1 MSSRTSSKPG
11 AAPVAAERPSIET
24 LRARMDEINLKI
36 LRLVSLRANIAME
49 IGRLKHSNGG
59 AVYQPA
65 RERAIIEKMIAENP
79 GPLSDEQVK
88 RIYVEIIS
96 ACRALEHE
104 PRVAFLG
111 PEHTYSHEAVR
122 MRFGSSVKLMPLE
135 SFAAVFQAIE
145 NGRADFGV
153 VPVENSTEGSVT
165 LTLDL
170 LIDTPLVIIGEALLP
185 IRHSLMS
192 LSGDAGEVSRIV
204 SHQQS
209 LAQCRGFLSANFPNC
224 QTEAVAS
231 NAIAAK
237 LAAENSSIAAIAS
250 AAAGEAYG
258 LKPIASNVQDV
269 ASNTTRFIVL
279 GTRPVERS
287 GPSRAEK
294 TTLLFA
300 VADRVGTLN
309 QALNLFARNAINISK
324 IESRP
329 LRARPWEYLF
339 FVDVIGHRDDPKLA
353 RALKALGRKALFLKV
368 LGSYP
373 EGRAAA
379 A

>member
-1 MSSRTSSKPG
+1 MPSRIARKTI
-11 AAPVAAERPSIET
+11 AEPPSIET

-36 LRLVSLRANIAME
+36 LRLISARAGVATE
-49 IGRLKHSNGG
+49 IGRLKHHQGG
-59 AVYQPA
+59 EVYQPV
-65 RERAIIEKMIAENP
+65 RERAIIEKMIAENQ
-79 GPLSDEQVK
+79 GPLTDDQVK

-104 PRVAFLG
+104 PSVAFLG
-111 PEHTYSHEAVR
+111 PEHTYSHDAVR
-122 MRFGSSVKLMPLE
+122 MRFGSSVALMPLE
-135 SFAAVFQAIE
+135 SFAAVFQAID

-153 VPVENSTEGSVT
+153 VPVENSTEGSIN

-170 LIDTPLVIIGEALLP
+170 LIDTALVIIGEVLLP
-185 IRHSLMS
+185 VRPSILS
-192 LSGDAGEVSRIV
+192 LSGQREEVTKIV
-204 SHQQS
+204 AHQQL
-209 LAQCRGFLSANFPNC
+209 LAQCRGYLTAHFPNFE
-224 QTEAVAS
+224 TEAVAS
-231 NAIAAK
+231 NA
-237 LAAENSSIAAIAS
+237 LAAQRAAADATLAALAS

-258 LKPIASNVQDV
+258 LRPIATNVQDL
-269 ASNTTRFIVL
+269 ATNMTRFLVI

-287 GPSRAEK
+287 GKDK

-339 FVDVIGHRDDPKLA
+339 FVDVMGHRDDPKLA
-353 RALKALGRKALFLKV
+353 RALKSLSSKALFLKV

-373 EGRAAA
+373 EGRSAAA
-379 A
+379 

>member
-1 MSSRTSSKPG
+1 MPSRTARKP
-11 AAPVAAERPSIET
+11 AAAESPSLEV

-36 LRLVSLRANIAME
+36 LRLLSARASVATE
-49 IGRLKHSNGG
+49 IGRLKHYEGG
-59 AVYQPA
+59 EVYQPV
-65 RERAIIEKMIAENP
+65 RERAIIEKMIAENQ
-79 GPLSDEQVK
+79 GPLTDEQVK

-104 PRVAFLG
+104 PSVAFLG
-111 PEHTYSHEAVR
+111 PEHTYSHEAVLT
-122 MRFGSSVKLMPLE
+122 RFGSSVAMMPLE
-135 SFAAVFQAIE
+135 SFAAVFQALE

-170 LIDTPLVIIGEALLP
+170 LIDTSLSIVGEVLLP
-185 IRHSLMS
+185 IRHFMLS
-192 LSGDAGEVSRIV
+192 LSGKADAVKRIV

-209 LAQCRGFLSANFPNC
+209 LAQCRGYVSAHFPHC
-224 QTEAVAS
+224 ETEAVAS
-231 NAIAAK
+231 NAFAAQR
-237 LAAENSSIAAIAS
+237 AAADESVAAIAS
-250 AAAGEAYG
+250 RAAGEAYG
-258 LKPIASNVQDV
+258 LKTIAANVQDL
-269 ASNTTRFIVL
+269 AANTTRFLVM

-287 GPSRAEK
+287 GKDK

-339 FVDVIGHRDDPKLA
+339 FVDVTGHREDPKLA
-353 RALKALGRKALFLKV
+353 RALKALASKALFLKV

-373 EGRAAA
+373 EGRSAAA
-379 A
+379 

>member
-1 MSSRTSSKPG
+1 MSSRISRKP
-11 AAPVAAERPSIET
+11 AAEPPSIET

-36 LRLVSLRANIAME
+36 LRLVSLRANIATE
-49 IGRLKHSNGG
+49 IGRLKHNGG
-59 AVYQPA
+59 GEVYQPV
-65 RERAIIEKMIAENP
+65 REREIIEKMLAENA
-79 GPLSDEQVK
+79 GPLTGEQLK
-88 RIYVEIIS
+88 RIYIEIIS

-111 PEHTYSHEAVR
+111 PEHTYSHEAAR
-122 MRFGSSVKLMPLE
+122 IRFGSSIQLQPLE

-170 LIDTPLVIIGEALLP
+170 LIDTALVIIGEVLLP
-185 IRHSLMS
+185 IRHSIMS
-192 LSGDAGEVSRIV
+192 RSGVAAEVRRIV

-209 LAQCRGFLSANFPNC
+209 LAQCRGYISANFPHC
-224 QTEAVAS
+224 ETEAVAS
-231 NAIAAK
+231 NS
-237 LAAENSSIAAIAS
+237 LAAHRAAEDPSLAAIAS
-250 AAAGEAYG
+250 AAAGAAYG
-258 LKPIASNVQDV
+258 LKTIAANVQDV
-269 ASNTTRFIVL
+269 AANTTRFLVM

-287 GPSRAEK
+287 GSGKDK

-339 FVDVIGHRDDPKLA
+339 FVDVMGHRDDPRLA
-353 RALKALGRKALFLKV
+353 RALKSLERKALFLKV

-373 EGRAAA
+373 EGRSAAA
-379 A
+379 

>member
-1 MSSRTSSKPG
+1 MSSRALRKS
-11 AAPVAAERPSIET
+11 APEPPSIET

-36 LRLVSLRANIAME
+36 LRLISARASVATE
-49 IGRLKHSNGG
+49 IGRLKHLEGG
-59 AVYQPA
+59 EVYQPV
-65 RERAIIEKMIAENP
+65 RERAIVEKMLAENP
-79 GPLSDEQVK
+79 GPLTDDQVK

-111 PEHTYSHEAVR
+111 PEHTYSHEATR
-122 MRFGSSVKLMPLE
+122 MRFGSSVAMMPLE

-170 LIDTPLVIIGEALLP
+170 LIDTSLVIVGEVLLP
-185 IRHSLMS
+185 IRHSIMS
-192 LSGDAGEVSRIV
+192 LSGVADGVKRIV

-209 LAQCRGFLSANFPNC
+209 LAQCRGYISSNFPHC
-224 QTEAVAS
+224 ETEPVAS
-231 NAIAAK
+231 NA
-237 LAAENSSIAAIAS
+237 LAAQRAAADGSIAAIAS
-250 AAAGEAYG
+250 KAAGEAYG
-258 LKPIASNVQDV
+258 LKVIASNVQDL
-269 ASNTTRFIVL
+269 AANTTRFLVM
-279 GTRPVERS
+279 GTRPVDKS
-287 GPSRAEK
+287 GKDK

-339 FVDVIGHRDDPKLA
+339 FVDVTGHREDPKLA
-353 RALKALGRKALFLKV
+353 RALKSLSSKALFLKV

-373 EGRAAA
+373 EGRSAAA
-379 A
+379 

>member
-1 MSSRTSSKPG
+1 MPSRTARKP
-11 AAPVAAERPSIET
+11 AAPEPPSLET

-36 LRLVSLRANIAME
+36 LRLVSARASVATE
-49 IGRLKHSNGG
+49 IGRLKNLEGG
-59 AVYQPA
+59 EVYQPV

-79 GPLSDEQVK
+79 GPLTEEQVK

-111 PEHTYSHEAVR
+111 PEHTYSHEAAR
-122 MRFGSSVKLMPLE
+122 IRFGSSIQLMPLE

-153 VPVENSTEGSVT
+153 VPVENSTEGSIN
-165 LTLDL
+165 LTFDL
-170 LIDTPLVIIGEALLP
+170 LIDTALVIVGEVLLP
-185 IRHSLMS
+185 VRPSIMS
-192 LSGDAGEVSRIV
+192 LSGKREEVTKIV
-204 SHQQS
+204 AHQQL
-209 LAQCRGFLSANFPNC
+209 LAQCRGYLSANFPR
-224 QTEAVAS
+224 TEIEPVAS
-231 NAIAAK
+231 NA
-237 LAAENSSIAAIAS
+237 LAAQRAAADASLAAIAS
-250 AAAGEAYG
+250 KAAGEAYG
-258 LKPIASNVQDV
+258 LRPIATNVQDL
-269 ASNTTRFIVL
+269 ATNTTRFLVM
-279 GTRPVERS
+279 GTRPIERS
-287 GPSRAEK
+287 GKDK

-309 QALNLFARNAINISK
+309 QALNLFARNGINISK

-339 FVDVIGHRDDPKLA
+339 FVDVMGHRDDPKLA
-353 RALKALGRKALFLKV
+353 RALKSLSSKALFLKV

-373 EGRAAA
+373 EGRSAAA
-379 A
+379 

>member
-1 MSSRTSSKPG
+1 MSSRIARK
-11 AAPVAAERPSIET
+11 AAPEPPSLET

-36 LRLVSLRANIAME
+36 LRLLSARGSVAME
-49 IGRLKHSNGG
+49 VGRLKHHEGG
-59 AVYQPA
+59 EVYQPV
-65 RERAIIEKMIAENP
+65 RERAIIEKMVAENP
-79 GPLSDEQVK
+79 GPLTDEQVK

-111 PEHTYSHEAVR
+111 PEHTYSHEATR
-122 MRFGSSVKLMPLE
+122 IRFGSSIQLMPLE
-135 SFAAVFQAIE
+135 SFAAVFQAIDS
-145 NGRADFGV
+145 GRADFGV

-165 LTLDL
+165 LTFDL
-170 LIDTPLVIIGEALLP
+170 LIDTALVIVGEVLLP
-185 IRHSLMS
+185 IRHSIMS
-192 LSGDAGEVSRIV
+192 LSGAAAEVKRIV

-209 LAQCRGFLSANFPNC
+209 LAQCRGFISANFPKC
-224 QTEAVAS
+224 ETEAVAS
-231 NAIAAK
+231 NA
-237 LAAENSSIAAIAS
+237 LAARRASADGSTAAIAS
-250 AAAGEAYG
+250 KAAGEAYG
-258 LKPIASNVQDV
+258 LKTIAANVQDV
-269 ASNTTRFIVL
+269 AANTTRFLVM

-287 GPSRAEK
+287 GRDK

-339 FVDVIGHRDDPKLA
+339 FVDVMGHRDDPKLA
-353 RALKALGRKALFLKV
+353 RALKSLSSKALFLKV

-373 EGRAAA
+373 EGRSAAA
-379 A
+379 

>member
-1 MSSRTSSKPG
+1 
-11 AAPVAAERPSIET
+11 
-24 LRARMDEINLKI
+24 
-36 LRLVSLRANIAME
+36 
-49 IGRLKHSNGG
+49 
-59 AVYQPA
+59 
-65 RERAIIEKMIAENP
+65 
-79 GPLSDEQVK
+79 
-88 RIYVEIIS
+88 
-96 ACRALEHE
+96 
-104 PRVAFLG
+104 
-111 PEHTYSHEAVR
+111 
-122 MRFGSSVKLMPLE
+122 MRFGSSIELMPLE
-135 SFAAVFQAIE
+135 SFAAVYQAIE

-170 LIDTPLVIIGEALLP
+170 LIDTALVIVGEVLLP

-192 LSGDAGEVSRIV
+192 LSGAAAEVKRIV

-209 LAQCRGFLSANFPNC
+209 LAQCRGFISANFPKC
-224 QTEAVAS
+224 ETEAVAS
-231 NAIAAK
+231 NA
-237 LAAENSSIAAIAS
+237 LAAQRAAADGSIAAIAS
-250 AAAGEAYG
+250 KAAGEAYG
-258 LKPIASNVQDV
+258 LKTIAANVQDV
-269 ASNTTRFIVL
+269 AANTTRFLVM

-287 GPSRAEK
+287 GRDK

-339 FVDVIGHRDDPKLA
+339 FVDVMGHRDDPKLA
-353 RALKALGRKALFLKV
+353 RALKSLSSKALFLKV

-373 EGRAAA
+373 EGRSAAA
-379 A
+379 

>member
-1 MSSRTSSKPG
+1 MSSRKL
-11 AAPVAAERPSIET
+11 AAEPPSIEA

-36 LRLVSLRANIAME
+36 LRLVSARASVATE
-49 IGRLKHSNGG
+49 IGRLKHHEGG
-59 AVYQPA
+59 EVYQPV
-65 RERAIIEKMIAENP
+65 RERAIIEKMIAENQ
-79 GPLSDEQVK
+79 GPLTDEQVK

-111 PEHTYSHEAVR
+111 PEHTYSHEATR
-122 MRFGSSVKLMPLE
+122 MRFGSSVELMPLE

-170 LIDTPLVIIGEALLP
+170 LIDTALVIIGEVLLP
-185 IRHSLMS
+185 IRHSIMS
-192 LSGDAGEVSRIV
+192 QSGEARAVKRIV

-209 LAQCRGFLSANFPNC
+209 LAQCRGYLSANFPSC
-224 QTEAVAS
+224 ETEAVAS
-231 NAIAAK
+231 NA
-237 LAAENSSIAAIAS
+237 LAAQRAAADASLAAIAS
-250 AAAGEAYG
+250 AAAGQAHG
-258 LKPIASNVQDV
+258 LKPIAANVQDLATNV
-269 ASNTTRFIVL
+269 TRFLVM

-287 GPSRAEK
+287 GKDK

-339 FVDVIGHRDDPKLA
+339 FVDVKGHRDDPKLA
-353 RALKALGRKALFLKV
+353 RALKALQRKALFLKV

-373 EGRAAA
+373 EGRSAAA
-379 A
+379 

>member
-1 MSSRTSSKPG
+1 
-11 AAPVAAERPSIET
+11 
-24 LRARMDEINLKI
+24 MDEINLKI
-36 LRLVSLRANIAME
+36 LRLVSLRAGLAME
-49 IGRLKHSNGG
+49 IGRLKHHHGE
-59 AVYQPA
+59 VYQPV
-65 RERAIIEKMIAENP
+65 RERAIIEKMIAENQ
-79 GPLSDEQVK
+79 GPLTDEQVK

-111 PEHTYSHEAVR
+111 PEHTYSHEATR
-122 MRFGSSVKLMPLE
+122 MRFGSSVELMPLE

-170 LIDTPLVIIGEALLP
+170 LIDTALVIIGEILLP
-185 IRHSLMS
+185 IRHSIMS
-192 LSGDAGEVSRIV
+192 LSGAAGEVRRIV

-209 LAQCRGFLSANFPNC
+209 LAQCRGYLSANFPNC
-224 QTEAVAS
+224 ETEAVAS
-231 NAIAAK
+231 NALAAK
-237 LAAENSSIAAIAS
+237 RAAEDSSLAAIAS

-269 ASNTTRFIVL
+269 ATNTTRFLVM
-279 GTRPVERS
+279 GTRPAERS
-287 GPSRAEK
+287 GSARADK

-339 FVDVIGHRDDPKLA
+339 FVDVMGHRDDPKLS
-353 RALKALGRKALFLKV
+353 RALKSLERKALFLKV

-373 EGRAAA
+373 EGRSAAA
-379 A
+379 

>member
-1 MSSRTSSKPG
+1 
-11 AAPVAAERPSIET
+11 
-24 LRARMDEINLKI
+24 MDEINLKI
-36 LRLVSLRANIAME
+36 LRLVSLRANLAME
-49 IGRLKHSNGG
+49 IGPLKHTNGG
-59 AVYQPA
+59 VVYQPV
-65 RERAIIEKMIAENP
+65 RERAIIEKMIAENQ
-79 GPLSDEQVK
+79 GPLTDEQVK

-111 PEHTYSHEAVR
+111 PEHTYSHEATR
-122 MRFGSSVKLMPLE
+122 MRFGSSVELLPLE

-170 LIDTPLVIIGEALLP
+170 LIDTALVIIGEILLP
-185 IRHSLMS
+185 VRPSIMS
-192 LSGDAGEVSRIV
+192 LSGKREEVTRIV
-204 SHQQS
+204 AHQQL
-209 LAQCRGFLSANFPNC
+209 LAQCRGYLGANFPR
-224 QTEAVAS
+224 TEIEAVAS
-231 NAIAAK
+231 NG
-237 LAAENSSIAAIAS
+237 LAAQRAAADGSLAAIAS

-258 LKPIASNVQDV
+258 LKAIASNVQDL
-269 ASNTTRFIVL
+269 ATNMTRFIVM

-287 GPSRAEK
+287 GKDK

-329 LRARPWEYLF
+329 IRARPWEYLF
-339 FVDVIGHRDDPKLA
+339 FVDVMGHRDDPKLA
-353 RALKALGRKALFLKV
+353 RALKSLERKALFLKV

-373 EGRAAA
+373 EGRSAAA
-379 A
+379 

>member
-1 MSSRTSSKPG
+1 MSSRIVRKP
-11 AAPVAAERPSIET
+11 AAAATTAEPRSIET

-36 LRLVSLRANIAME
+36 LRLVSLRANLAME
-49 IGRLKHSNGG
+49 IGRLKHHHGE
-59 AVYQPA
+59 VYQPA
-65 RERAIIEKMIAENP
+65 RERAIIEKMIAENQ
-79 GPLSDEQVK
+79 GPLTDEQLK

-111 PEHTYSHEAVR
+111 PEHTYSHEAAR
-122 MRFGSSVKLMPLE
+122 MRFGSSVELIPLE

-170 LIDTPLVIIGEALLP
+170 LIDTALVIIGEVLLP
-185 IRHSLMS
+185 ILHSIMS
-192 LSGDAGEVSRIV
+192 LGGVAGEVKRIV

-209 LAQCRGFLSANFPNC
+209 LAQCRGYLSSNFPDC
-224 QTEAVAS
+224 ETEAVAS
-231 NAIAAK
+231 NALAAK
-237 LAAENSSIAAIAS
+237 RAAGDSSIAAIAS
-250 AAAGEAYG
+250 AAASEAYG
-258 LKPIASNVQDV
+258 LKLIASNVQDV
-269 ASNTTRFIVL
+269 AANTTRFLVM
-279 GTRPVERS
+279 GTRPVARS
-287 GPSRAEK
+287 GKDK

-309 QALNLFARNAINISK
+309 QALNLFSRNAINISK

-339 FVDVIGHRDDPKLA
+339 FVDVMGHRDDPKLA
-353 RALKALGRKALFLKV
+353 RALKALERKALFLKV

-373 EGRAAA
+373 EGRSAAA
-379 A
+379 

>member
-1 MSSRTSSKPG
+1 
-11 AAPVAAERPSIET
+11 
-24 LRARMDEINLKI
+24 MDEINLKI
-36 LRLVSLRANIAME
+36 LRLVSLRANLAME

-59 AVYQPA
+59 VVYQPV
-65 RERAIIEKMIAENP
+65 RERAIIEKMIAENQ
-79 GPLSDEQVK
+79 GPLSNEQVK

-111 PEHTYSHEAVR
+111 PEHTYSHEAAR
-122 MRFGSSVKLMPLE
+122 MRFGSSVVLTALE

-153 VPVENSTEGSVT
+153 VPVENSPEGSVT

-170 LIDTPLVIIGEALLP
+170 LIDTALVIIGEILLP
-185 IRHSLMS
+185 IRHSIMS
-192 LSGDAGEVSRIV
+192 LSGAAGEVRRIV

-209 LAQCRGFLSANFPNC
+209 LAQCRGYLSANFPNC
-224 QTEAVAS
+224 ETEAVAS
-231 NAIAAK
+231 NALAAK
-237 LAAENSSIAAIAS
+237 RAAEDSSLAAIAS
-250 AAAGEAYG
+250 AAAGEAYE

-269 ASNTTRFIVL
+269 ATNTTRFLVM

-287 GPSRAEK
+287 GSARADK

-339 FVDVIGHRDDPKLA
+339 FVDVMGHRDDPKLS
-353 RALKALGRKALFLKV
+353 RALKSLERKALFLKV

-373 EGRAAA
+373 EGRSAAA
-379 A
+379 

>member
-1 MSSRTSSKPG
+1 MSSRIARK
-11 AAPVAAERPSIET
+11 AAPEPPSLET

-36 LRLVSLRANIAME
+36 LRLLSARGSVAME
-49 IGRLKHSNGG
+49 VGRLKHHEGG
-59 AVYQPA
+59 EVYQPV
-65 RERAIIEKMIAENP
+65 RERAIIEKMVAENP
-79 GPLSDEQVK
+79 GPLTDEQVK

-111 PEHTYSHEAVR
+111 PEHTYSHEATR
-122 MRFGSSVKLMPLE
+122 IRFGSSIQLMPLE
-135 SFAAVFQAIE
+135 SFAAVFQAID

-165 LTLDL
+165 LTFDL
-170 LIDTPLVIIGEALLP
+170 LIDTALVIVGEVLLP
-185 IRHSLMS
+185 IRHSIMS
-192 LSGDAGEVSRIV
+192 LSGAAAEVKRIV

-209 LAQCRGFLSANFPNC
+209 LAQCRGFISANFPKC
-224 QTEAVAS
+224 ETEAVAS
-231 NAIAAK
+231 NA
-237 LAAENSSIAAIAS
+237 LAAQRAAADGSTAAIAS
-250 AAAGEAYG
+250 KAAGEAYG
-258 LKPIASNVQDV
+258 LKTIAANVQDV
-269 ASNTTRFIVL
+269 AANTTRFLVM

-287 GPSRAEK
+287 GGDK

-339 FVDVIGHRDDPKLA
+339 FVDVMGHRDDPKLA
-353 RALKALGRKALFLKV
+353 RALKSLSSKALFLKV

-373 EGRAAA
+373 EGRSAAA
-379 A
+379 

>member
-1 MSSRTSSKPG
+1 MASRVVKKS
-11 AAPVAAERPSIET
+11 APDPPSIEA

-36 LRLVSLRANIAME
+36 LRLVSLRAGLATE
-49 IGRLKHSNGG
+49 IGRLKHSDGG
-59 AVYQPA
+59 QVYQPV
-65 RERAIIEKMIAENP
+65 RERAIIEKMIAENQ

-111 PEHTYSHEAVR
+111 PEHTYSHEAAR
-122 MRFGSSVKLMPLE
+122 MRFGASVEFAPQP
-135 SFAAVFQAIE
+135 SFAAVFQEIE

-153 VPVENSTEGSVT
+153 VPVENSTEGSVG

-170 LIDTPLVIIGEALLP
+170 LIDTPLVIIGEILAP
-185 IRHSLMS
+185 VRHSI
-192 LSGDAGEVSRIV
+192 LSRDGDPSAVKKIV

-209 LAQCRGFLSANFPNC
+209 LAQCRVYLTTNYPHC
-224 QTEAVAS
+224 ETEAVAS
-231 NAIAAK
+231 NA
-237 LAAENSSIAAIAS
+237 LAAQLARDDSSLAAIAS

-258 LKPIASNVQDV
+258 LKSIAANVQDL
-269 ASNTTRFIVL
+269 ATNTTRFIVM
-279 GTRPVERS
+279 GPRPVERS
-287 GPSRAEK
+287 GKDK
-294 TTLLFA
+294 TTILFA

-309 QALNLFARNAINISK
+309 QALGLFARNAINISK

-339 FVDVIGHRDDPKLA
+339 FVDLMGHREDPKLA
-353 RALKALGRKALFLKV
+353 RALKSLASKALFLKV

-373 EGRAAA
+373 VGRSAAA
-379 A
+379 

>member
-1 MSSRTSSKPG
+1 MSARIARK
-11 AAPVAAERPSIET
+11 AAPEPPSLET
-24 LRARMDEINLKI
+24 LRARMDELNLKI
-36 LRLVSLRANIAME
+36 LRLISARASVATE
-49 IGRLKHSNGG
+49 IGRLKHLEGG
-59 AVYQPA
+59 EVYQPV
-65 RERAIIEKMIAENP
+65 RERAIIEKMIAENQ
-79 GPLSDEQVK
+79 GPLTDDQVK

-104 PRVAFLG
+104 PSVAFLG

-122 MRFGSSVKLMPLE
+122 MRFGSSVALMPLE
-135 SFAAVFQAIE
+135 SFAAVFQAID

-153 VPVENSTEGSVT
+153 VPVENSTEGSIN

-170 LIDTPLVIIGEALLP
+170 LIDTALVIIGEVLLP
-185 IRHSLMS
+185 VRPSILS
-192 LSGDAGEVSRIV
+192 LSGKREEVTKIV
-204 SHQQS
+204 AHQQL
-209 LAQCRGFLSANFPNC
+209 LAQCRGYLGANFP
-224 QTEAVAS
+224 QTEVEAVAS
-231 NAIAAK
+231 NA
-237 LAAENSSIAAIAS
+237 LAAQRAAADATLAALAS

-258 LKPIASNVQDV
+258 LRPIATNVQDL
-269 ASNTTRFIVL
+269 ATNMTRFLVI
-279 GTRPVERS
+279 GTRPVDRS
-287 GPSRAEK
+287 GKDK

-339 FVDVIGHRDDPKLA
+339 FVDVMGHRDDPKLA
-353 RALKALGRKALFLKV
+353 RALKSLSAKALFLKV

-373 EGRAAA
+373 EGRSAAA
-379 A
+379 

>member
-1 MSSRTSSKPG
+1 
-11 AAPVAAERPSIET
+11 
-24 LRARMDEINLKI
+24 MDEINLKI
-36 LRLVSLRANIAME
+36 LRLVSLRANLAME
-49 IGRLKHSNGG
+49 IGRLKHTNGG
-59 AVYQPA
+59 VVYQPV
-65 RERAIIEKMIAENP
+65 RERAIIEKMIAENQ
-79 GPLSDEQVK
+79 GPLSNEQVK

-111 PEHTYSHEAVR
+111 PEHTYSHDAER
-122 MRFGSSVKLMPLE
+122 MRFGSSVVPMPLE

-170 LIDTPLVIIGEALLP
+170 LIDTALVIIGEILLP
-185 IRHSLMS
+185 VRPSIMS
-192 LSGDAGEVSRIV
+192 LSGKREEVTRIV
-204 SHQQS
+204 AHQQL
-209 LAQCRGFLSANFPNC
+209 LAQCRGYLGANFPR
-224 QTEAVAS
+224 TEIEAVAS
-231 NAIAAK
+231 NG
-237 LAAENSSIAAIAS
+237 LAAQRAAADGSLAAIAS

-258 LKPIASNVQDV
+258 LKAIASNVQDL
-269 ASNTTRFIVL
+269 ATNMTRFIVM

-287 GPSRAEK
+287 GKDK

-329 LRARPWEYLF
+329 IRARPWEYLF
-339 FVDVIGHRDDPKLA
+339 FVDVMGHRDDPKLA
-353 RALKALGRKALFLKV
+353 RALKSLERKALFLKV

-373 EGRAAA
+373 EGRSAAA
-379 A
+379 

>member
-1 MSSRTSSKPG
+1 MSSRIARKPAAAG
-11 AAPVAAERPSIET
+11 AAAEPPAIET

-36 LRLVSLRANIAME
+36 LRLVSLRAGLAME
-49 IGRLKHSNGG
+49 IGRLKHHHGE
-59 AVYQPA
+59 VYQPV
-65 RERAIIEKMIAENP
+65 RERAIIEKMIAENQ
-79 GPLSDEQVK
+79 GPLTDEQVK

-111 PEHTYSHEAVR
+111 PEHTYSHEAAR
-122 MRFGSSVKLMPLE
+122 MRFGSSVELMPME

-170 LIDTPLVIIGEALLP
+170 LIDTSLVIIGEILLP
-185 IRHSLMS
+185 IRHSIMS
-192 LSGDAGEVSRIV
+192 LSGEADEVTRIV

-209 LAQCRGFLSANFPNC
+209 LAQCRGYLSANFPNC
-224 QTEAVAS
+224 ETEAVAS
-231 NAIAAK
+231 NALAAK
-237 LAAENSSIAAIAS
+237 YAAENPSIAAIAS
-250 AAAGEAYG
+250 AAAGDAYG

-269 ASNTTRFIVL
+269 AANTTRFLVM
-279 GTRPVERS
+279 GTRPVEKS
-287 GPSRAEK
+287 GKDK

-309 QALNLFARNAINISK
+309 QALNLFAHNAINISK

-339 FVDVIGHRDDPKLA
+339 FVDVMGHRDDPKLA
-353 RALKALGRKALFLKV
+353 RALKALERKALFLKV

-373 EGRAAA
+373 EGRSAAA
-379 A
+379 

>member
-1 MSSRTSSKPG
+1 MSSR
-11 AAPVAAERPSIET
+11 AARKSAPEPPSIET

-36 LRLVSLRANIAME
+36 LRLVSARASVATE
-49 IGRLKHSNGG
+49 IGRLKHYEGG
-59 AVYQPA
+59 EVYQPV
-65 RERAIIEKMIAENP
+65 RERAIIEKMIAENL
-79 GPLSDEQVK
+79 GPLTDEQVK

-111 PEHTYSHEAVR
+111 PEHTYSHEATR
-122 MRFGSSVKLMPLE
+122 MRFGSSVELMPLE

-170 LIDTPLVIIGEALLP
+170 LIDTALVIVGEVLLP
-185 IRHSLMS
+185 IRHSIMS
-192 LSGDAGEVSRIV
+192 LSGDAGSVKRIV

-209 LAQCRGFLSANFPNC
+209 LAQCRGYLGAHFPNIE
-224 QTEAVAS
+224 TEAVAS
-231 NAIAAK
+231 NA
-237 LAAENSSIAAIAS
+237 LAAQRAAADASIAAIAS
-250 AAAGEAYG
+250 KAAGEAYG
-258 LKPIASNVQDV
+258 LRPIASTVQDL
-269 ASNTTRFIVL
+269 ATNMTRFLVM
-279 GTRPVERS
+279 GTRPIERS
-287 GPSRAEK
+287 GSAPPRKDK

-309 QALNLFARNAINISK
+309 QALSLFARNAINISK

-339 FVDVIGHRDDPKLA
+339 FVDVTGHRDDPKLA
-353 RALKALGRKALFLKV
+353 RALKSLSNKALFLKV

-373 EGRAAA
+373 EGRSAAA
-379 A
+379 

>member
-1 MSSRTSSKPG
+1 MSSRTARKPSG
-11 AAPVAAERPSIET
+11 EGPSLEI

-36 LRLVSLRANIAME
+36 LRLISARASVATE
-49 IGRLKHSNGG
+49 IGRLKHLEGG
-59 AVYQPA
+59 DVYQPV
-65 RERAIIEKMIAENP
+65 RERAIIEKMIAEND
-79 GPLSDEQVK
+79 GPLTGDQLK

-111 PEHTYSHEAVR
+111 PEHTYSHEAAR
-122 MRFGSSVKLMPLE
+122 MRFGSSIQLMPLE

-153 VPVENSTEGSVT
+153 VPVENSTEGSIN

-170 LIDTPLVIIGEALLP
+170 LIDTALVIIGEVLLP
-185 IRHSLMS
+185 IRHSIMS
-192 LSGDAGEVSRIV
+192 LSGDAGAVKRIV

-209 LAQCRGFLSANFPNC
+209 LAQCRGYISANFPHC
-224 QTEAVAS
+224 ETEAVAS
-231 NAIAAK
+231 NA
-237 LAAENSSIAAIAS
+237 LAAQRAAADGTIAAIAS
-250 AAAGEAYG
+250 KAAGEAYA
-258 LKPIASNVQDV
+258 LKTIASNVQDV
-269 ASNTTRFIVL
+269 AANTTRFLVM
-279 GTRPVERS
+279 GTRPIEKS
-287 GPSRAEK
+287 GRDK

-339 FVDVIGHRDDPKLA
+339 FVDVMGHRDDAKLA
-353 RALKALGRKALFLKV
+353 RALKSLSSKALFLKV

-373 EGRAAA
+373 EGRSAAA
-379 A
+379 

>member
-1 MSSRTSSKPG
+1 MSSRIARKPAG
-11 AAPVAAERPSIET
+11 AAAQPPSIDT

-36 LRLVSLRANIAME
+36 LRLVSLRAGLAME
-49 IGRLKHSNGG
+49 IGRLKHHHGE
-59 AVYQPA
+59 VYQPV
-65 RERAIIEKMIAENP
+65 RERAIIEKMIAENQ
-79 GPLSDEQVK
+79 GPLTDEQLK

-111 PEHTYSHEAVR
+111 PEHTYSHEATR
-122 MRFGSSVKLMPLE
+122 MRFGSSVELMPME

-170 LIDTPLVIIGEALLP
+170 LIDTTLVIIGEILLP
-185 IRHSLMS
+185 IRHSIMS
-192 LSGDAGEVSRIV
+192 LSGEPDEVSRIV

-209 LAQCRGFLSANFPNC
+209 LAQCRGYLSANFPHC
-224 QTEAVAS
+224 ETEAVAS
-231 NAIAAK
+231 NALAAK
-237 LAAENSSIAAIAS
+237 LAADNPSIAAIAS

-258 LKPIASNVQDV
+258 LEAIATNVQDV
-269 ASNTTRFIVL
+269 ATNTTRFLVM
-279 GTRPVERS
+279 GTRPVEKS
-287 GPSRAEK
+287 GKDK

-309 QALNLFARNAINISK
+309 QALNLFAHNAINISK

-339 FVDVIGHRDDPKLA
+339 FVDVMGHRDDPKLA
-353 RALKALGRKALFLKV
+353 RALKALERKALFLKV

-373 EGRAAA
+373 EGRSVAA
-379 A
+379 

>member
-1 MSSRTSSKPG
+1 MSSRTARKP
-11 AAPVAAERPSIET
+11 AAPESPSLET

-36 LRLVSLRANIAME
+36 LRLISARASVATE
-49 IGRLKHSNGG
+49 IGRLKHYEGG
-59 AVYQPA
+59 EVYQPV
-65 RERAIIEKMIAENP
+65 RERAIIEKMIAENQ
-79 GPLSDEQVK
+79 GPLTDEQVK

-111 PEHTYSHEAVR
+111 PEHTYSHEAAR
-122 MRFGSSVKLMPLE
+122 MRFGSSVAMMPLE
-135 SFAAVFQAIE
+135 SFAAVFQAID

-153 VPVENSTEGSVT
+153 VPVENSTEGSIN

-170 LIDTPLVIIGEALLP
+170 LIDTALVIIGEVLLP
-185 IRHSLMS
+185 VRPSILS
-192 LSGDAGEVSRIV
+192 LSGKRDDVTKIV
-204 SHQQS
+204 AHQQL
-209 LAQCRGFLSANFPNC
+209 LAQCRGYLSAHFPKTDIE
-224 QTEAVAS
+224 QVAS
-231 NAIAAK
+231 NA
-237 LAAENSSIAAIAS
+237 LAAQQAAADASLAAIAS

-258 LKPIASNVQDV
+258 LRPIATNVQDL
-269 ASNTTRFIVL
+269 ATNITRFLVM

-287 GPSRAEK
+287 GKDK

-339 FVDVIGHRDDPKLA
+339 FVDLSGHREDPKLA
-353 RALKALGRKALFLKV
+353 RALKALERKALFLKV

-373 EGRAAA
+373 EGRSAAA
-379 A
+379 